1 MIINKTMNTH
11 LQLGVPVPI
20 GGPPKDG
27 IGGAAMGGIAGIGGA
42 AIGAGARPAGGVG
55 AVKLLGAW
63 AASRGSSAPQ
73 PRQNL

>member
-1 MIINKTMNTH
+1 MAGGGDMA
-11 LQLGVPVPI
+11 GV
-20 GGPPKDG
+20 GAGADMAGAPPKDG